1 MKQLNENVRLEINKM
16 KNKEYRNKEITMTV
30 TKIMKYFSILRTHSQ
45 AAAAVFVTYAG
56 LCLLP

>member
-16 KNKEYRNKEITMTV
+16 KNKEYRKKEITMTV

-45 AAAAVFVTYAG
+45 VAAAVLVTYAG